1 MDLNKKEIQLDQ
13 EDVDLI
19 AEAASERGEHWKKLL
34 KRQLKLLRGK
44 QAADR
49 NDRLRRA
56 EAFRQR
62 TKELS
67 SHGPTLP
74 ADFSRR
80 DIYFE

>member
-1 MDLNKKEIQLDQ
+1 MALNKKEIQLDQ
-13 EDVDLI
+13 EDIDLI
-19 AEAASERGEHWKKLL
+19 AEAAIRRGEHWKDLL
-34 KRQLKLLRGK
+34 KRQLRLLRGE
-44 QAADR
+44 QSANPIR
-49 NDRLRRA
+49 VA

-62 TKELS
+62 VKELS